1 MNKRIIKIMFIIA
14 SLTFLMMIS
23 SNTVFAAGSFTVSKS
38 SITIT
43 EGKTDKISINGSN
56 ATGRVDIKSSNS
68 DIASVSSNNEWLE
81 NNSKTITITGKKA
94 GTATISISGTVADED
109 GKEATI
115 SKTVKVTV
123 KEKATTTTDSKN
135 NTSTTKSSNAYLS
148 TLGVTPKEYDFS
160 GFSKTKY
167 EYNVTVPSDVNSLK
181 VVYKTADSK
190 ATVNVNGNSGFEV
203 GSNNKITIKV
213 TAEDGK
219 TSKTYQI
226 KVTKLATEEE
236 KPGNLIEEEKNLYL
250 KSLEIEGVNLSP
262 EFSSDIYA
270 YTADIETDITQ
281 VKLNAKA
288 NNEKAKI
295 EITGNENLVDGEN
308 LINVIVIGKD
318 ESTKVVYQITLNKAV
333 NTIGSTVNNDQTNQE
348 NSDDALKLGK
358 KAVRIIII
366 VIATIIIFIVI
377 ISVLLVKENKR
388 LKKIDEENL
397 FKNNEIQNLNDI
409 PRTEDKDKIYKRGGK
424 H

>member
-1 MNKRIIKIMFIIA
+1 MKKTIKFIF
-14 SLTFLMMIS
+14 LTLFIWIL
-23 SNTVFAAGSFTVSKS
+23 FAAFSAVNAASATIKANKTTVSVGDSVKV
-38 SITIT
+38 TVT
-43 EGKTDKISINGSN
+43 VNAAAWNLKVTGS
-56 ATGRVDIKSSNS
+56 ATGDIIGYNPDAENKSTTKTYTIDTSRAGTYKVTLS
-68 DIASVSSNNEWLE
+68 GDITDEAKDNADPINTSVS
-81 NNSKTITITGKKA
+81 I
-94 GTATISISGTVADED
+94 
-109 GKEATI
+109 
-115 SKTVKVTV
+115 TV

-190 ATVNVNGNSGFEV
+190 ATVNVSGNSGFEV

-281 VKLNAKA
+281 VKINAKA

-409 PRTEDKDKIYKRGGK
+409 PKTEDKDKIYKRGGK